1 MEKEKENQVVLD
13 HAFCSQFKKEIEGEK
28 MREVLY
34 GLLSSTSSKVPLKKA
49 YLARACKNQKSFR
62 KRVDDTIEALCRTY
76 SKQKVALRAL
86 RLEITGES

>member
-28 MREVLY
+28 MKEVLY

-62 KRVDDTIEALCRTY
+62 KRVDDAFEALCKTY
-76 SKQKVALRAL
+76 PKQKAALRAL
-86 RLEITGES
+86 RLEITGE